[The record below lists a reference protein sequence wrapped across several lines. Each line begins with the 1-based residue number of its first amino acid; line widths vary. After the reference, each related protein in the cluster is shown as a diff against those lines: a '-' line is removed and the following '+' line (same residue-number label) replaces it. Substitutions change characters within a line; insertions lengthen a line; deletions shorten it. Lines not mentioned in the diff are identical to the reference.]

1 MSFIKSKILKLYKS
15 KKVNVLAVFIILAL
29 LFSLLTKLSKDYTKT
44 IAFNIEMQ
52 NIPDEHIVL
61 NDSLHTIKVTIST
74 YGFNFLKYYF
84 INPSLKVNF
93 DELKKTPSHYLW
105 IKNNEF
111 QNVVN
116 QFNPG
121 IAING
126 INPDT
131 IYFEYDSYFVKKV
144 PIRLKHQI
152 KFASGFDVE
161 NKYSLEPDS
170 VKVIGARTVVDTI
183 TKVETEILILD
194 DVNTDVS
201 NNVKL
206 KLPNNNQDFKFS
218 VKRVIVNG
226 SVKKFTEGSLMVP
239 IVITNLPENVQI
251 KYFPKEVEVTFYTS
265 LDNYKSVTP
274 NSFKVECDY
283 RQLTNE
289 NNKLIPTIVKQ
300 PQQVRNVK
308 LGVKSIEFIIL

>member
-1 MSFIKSKILKLYKS
+1 MSIIKSKILKLYKS
-15 KKVNVLAVFIILAL
+15 KKVNVLAIFIFLAL

-44 IAFNIEMQ
+44 IAFKIDMH

-61 NDSLHTIKVTIST
+61 NDSLHTIKVTMST

-93 DELKKTPSHYLW
+93 DELKRTPTHYLW

-121 IAING
+121 ISING

-131 IYFEYDSYFVKKV
+131 IFFEYDSYFVKKV
-144 PIRLKHQI
+144 PISLKHQI
-152 KFASGFDVE
+152 KFASGFDVDD
-161 NKYSLEPDS
+161 KYRLEPDS

-183 TKVETEILILD
+183 TKVETELLFLD

-201 NNVKL
+201 KTVKL
-206 KLPNNNQDFKFS
+206 KLPKNNQDFKFS
-218 VKRVIVNG
+218 VNRVLVNG
-226 SVKKFTEGSLMVP
+226 SVEKFTEGSLIVP
-239 IVITNLPENVQI
+239 IVITNLPENVKI
-251 KYFPKEVEVTFYTS
+251 KYFPKNIEVTFYTS
-265 LDNYKSVTP
+265 LDNYKSITP
-274 NSFKVECDY
+274 NNFKVECDY
-283 RQLTNE
+283 SQLTNE

-300 PQQVRNVK
+300 PQKVRNVK

>member
-1 MSFIKSKILKLYKS
+1 MSIIKSKILKLYKS
-15 KKVNVLAVFIILAL
+15 KKVNVLAIFIFLAL

-44 IAFNIEMQ
+44 IAFKIDMH

-61 NDSLHTIKVTIST
+61 NDSLHTIKVTMST

-93 DELKKTPSHYLW
+93 DELKRTPTHYLW

-121 IAING
+121 ISING

-131 IYFEYDSYFVKKV
+131 IFFEYDSYFVKKV
-144 PIRLKHQI
+144 PISLKHQI
-152 KFASGFDVE
+152 KLASGFDVDD
-161 NKYSLEPDS
+161 KYRLEPDS

-183 TKVETEILILD
+183 TKVETELLFLD

-201 NNVKL
+201 KTVKL
-206 KLPNNNQDFKFS
+206 KLPKNNQDFKFS
-218 VKRVIVNG
+218 VNRVLVNG
-226 SVKKFTEGSLMVP
+226 SVEKFTEGSLIVP
-239 IVITNLPENVQI
+239 IVITNLPENVKI
-251 KYFPKEVEVTFYTS
+251 KYFPKNIEVTFYTS
-265 LDNYKSVTP
+265 LDNYKSITP
-274 NSFKVECDY
+274 NNFKVECDY
-283 RQLTNE
+283 SQLTNE

-300 PQQVRNVK
+300 PQKVRNVK